1 MDSYGRESSLPRLTL
16 WAEYY
21 ADETS
26 LDLATSQALIDTDIP
41 NPRCLNSVQSPTH
54 GLILFCPVDDN
65 LTRIG
70 YVFSEHLQKKWKLGE
85 ETVAGPAVENGGLG
99 GLKLEAVIEEAQEAV
114 KPFRLDFKRVD
125 WYTIYVSNET
135 WLEISRS

>member
-1 MDSYGRESSLPRLTL
+1 MDPYGRESSLPRLTP
-16 WAEYY
+16 WAEYN
-21 ADETS
+21 ANETS
-26 LDLATSQALIDTDIP
+26 LGRATPQALIDTDIP

-85 ETVAGPAVENGGLG
+85 ETVTGPAVENGGLE
-99 GLKLEAVIEEAQEAV
+99 LEAVIEEAQEAV

-125 WYTIYVSNET
+125 WYTIYVSSEN
-135 WLEISRS
+135 